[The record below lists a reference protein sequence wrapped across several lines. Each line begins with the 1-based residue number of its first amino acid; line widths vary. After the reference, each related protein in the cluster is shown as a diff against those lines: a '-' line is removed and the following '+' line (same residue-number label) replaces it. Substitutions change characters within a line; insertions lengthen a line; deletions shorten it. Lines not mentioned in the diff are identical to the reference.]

1 MPPRRDLT
9 NQHRQEQI
17 SASADADV
25 RVISLRDHRLDSR
38 ELFIGTREI
47 IIDHGGEFYRL
58 RLTQQNKLIL
68 TK

>member
-1 MPPRRDLT
+1 MPPRSDLET
-9 NQHRQEQI
+9 EHRQEQM

-25 RVISLRDHRLDSR
+25 RVISLRDQRLDSR

-47 IIDHGGEFYRL
+47 IIDHGGELYRL